1 MMKKKASDAVE
12 EPVKKTVTA
21 KKAVHKDDKNSKAA
35 DAVKRSPA
43 KARTDN
49 KTEAPA
55 KTAARTGK
63 TGTASKTASTV
74 KTGTTGKA
82 GQSEKNGKHENIMKN
97 EKTGKT
103 ERSAGTEKTA
113 ARSARSEKNEKAI
126 KAERT
131 IAAEKTAAA
140 KSSKNEKIVKDE
152 IIEKPEVK
160 AKGASKDKKPSAK
173 TSKGHNRPTGKNKE
187 SAAAKKA
194 AGTAKTSKAAAKE
207 TSKTAKTPAKK
218 KTDDKKAAHE
228 SETTTVTSSQ
238 VENLYGR
245 HYIIDTAQE
254 LPKSYGRDRLTVLV
268 RDPEWI
274 YAFWDVSENKIDE
287 IKHIV
292 GSKEFENAK
301 RVLRLVSVDENG
313 KHLEGPSDIEITKT
327 ASSWYINVKPNFS
340 YSVEVGYK
348 TPAGKFVSAAKSNP
362 VDAPSHKISEVRD
375 EKWMVKDGEF
385 KKLYE
390 LSGGSKIGMSSAD
403 IMQAM
408 ARGMKTEELSDLA
421 SAGISSAQGLSSE
434 ALSSNVMAERSKAE
448 EEKQKQRKF
457 WMVLNTELIVYGAT
471 EPDASVTIMGQP
483 IKLREDGTF
492 SIRMAL
498 PDTDIDIPVKGI
510 SYDKIDEITITPCVH
525 KHTEYDKKE
534 NAE

>member
-1 MMKKKASDAVE
+1 MMMKKASNAVE
-12 EPVKKTVTA
+12 EPVKKTGAA
-21 KKAVHKDDKNSKAA
+21 KKTGAKVEKDDKKAKPA
-35 DAVKRSPA
+35 AAVKKTPV
-43 KARTDN
+43 KA
-49 KTEAPA
+49 
-55 KTAARTGK
+55 
-63 TGTASKTASTV
+63 V
-74 KTGTTGKA
+74 KEDK
-82 GQSEKNGKHENIMKN
+82 
-97 EKTGKT
+97 
-103 ERSAGTEKTA
+103 TEKTA
-113 ARSARSEKNEKAI
+113 KPAKAV
-126 KAERT
+126 K
-131 IAAEKTAAA
+131 AEKTM
-140 KSSKNEKIVKDE
+140 K
-152 IIEKPEVK
+152 IEKNAKIERPARTEKAVETPKSVK
-160 AKGASKDKKPSAK
+160 AEISERTETKSKTASKDKKPSAK

-187 SAAAKKA
+187 SAAAKKT
-194 AGTAKTSKAAAKE
+194 AGTAKATAAKE
-207 TSKTAKTPAKK
+207 TSKTAKTTAKK
-218 KTDDKKAAHE
+218 KTEDKKAAHE

-254 LPKSYGRDRLTVLV
+254 LPKTYGKDRVTVLV

-274 YAFWDVSENKIDE
+274 YAFWDVSDKKVDE
-287 IKHIV
+287 IRNIV
-292 GSKEFENAK
+292 GSKDFENSK
-301 RVLRLVSVDENG
+301 RVLRLYNVDGNG
-313 KHLEGPSDIEITKT
+313 KQVEGHNDIEITKT

-348 TPAGKFVSAAKSNP
+348 TPAGKFVSIAKSNP
-362 VDAPSHKISEVRD
+362 IDAPSHKISDVKD

-390 LSGGSKIGMSSAD
+390 LSGGSQIGRSSAD
-403 IMQAM
+403 IMQVM
-408 ARGMKTEELSDLA
+408 ARGMKMEELSELA
-421 SAGISSAQGLSSE
+421 AAGISSAQGLSSE
-434 ALSSNVMAERSKAE
+434 ALSSQIMAERSIAE

-471 EPDASVTIMGQP
+471 EPDASVTIMGQA

-510 SYDKIDEITITPCVH
+510 SNDKIDEITITPCVH

>member
-12 EPVKKTVTA
+12 EPVKKTGAV
-21 KKAVHKDDKNSKAA
+21 KKAVHTEEKSVKPAA
-35 DAVKRSPA
+35 AVKKTPA
-43 KARTDN
+43 KPASKPVKTERFFKSEESNKKTAPART
-49 KTEAPA
+49 
-55 KTAARTGK
+55 
-63 TGTASKTASTV
+63 AS
-74 KTGTTGKA
+74 TGKA
-82 GQSEKNGKHENIMKN
+82 GTTGNAGKSEKNEKN
-97 EKTGKT
+97 EKTMKNNKTIKT
-103 ERSAGTEKTA
+103 ERSARTEKTA
-113 ARSARSEKNEKAI
+113 ARSERSEKNEKNI
-126 KAERT
+126 KAENAVKT
-131 IAAEKTAAA
+131 EKTAEPK
-140 KSSKNEKIVKDE
+140 KSAIAET
-152 IIEKPEVK
+152 IEKPEVK

-187 SAAAKKA
+187 RAAAKKT
-194 AGTAKTSKAAAKE
+194 AGTAKTSKTAAKE
-207 TSKTAKTPAKK
+207 TSKTTKTSARK
-218 KTDDKKAAHE
+218 KTETKSAAHS
-228 SETTTVTSSQ
+228 SETTAVTSSQ

-301 RVLRLVSVDENG
+301 RVLRLVSIDENG
-313 KHLEGPSDIEITKT
+313 KPLEGPSDIEITKT

-362 VDAPSHKISEVRD
+362 VEAPSHKVSDARD

-385 KKLYE
+385 KNLYE

-403 IMQAM
+403 IMQVM
-408 ARGMKTEELSDLA
+408 ARGMKMEEFSDLA

-434 ALSSNVMAERSKAE
+434 SLSSNVMAERSMTL
-448 EEKQKQRKF
+448 EEKLKQRSF

-510 SYDKIDEITITPCVH
+510 SNDKIDEITITPCVH
-525 KHTEYDKKE
+525 KHTDYDKKE
-534 NAE
+534 NAV